1 MVPAH
6 ESGDANLAWPER
18 WPVLGPVAGFAVA
31 TSFASIAVAEADW
44 VATTVF
50 ATIAALLGAVALR
63 NERVTRADRPPR
75 RRMLRPT
82 DSGGRSSPGR

>member
-1 MVPAH
+1 VVPAH
-6 ESGDANLAWPER
+6 ESVDANLAWPER

-31 TSFASIAVAEADW
+31 TSFTIVAVAEADW

-50 ATIAALLGAVALR
+50 AAVAALLGAVALR
-63 NERVTRADRPPR
+63 NERVTRGDGPPR
-75 RRMLRPT
+75 RPMPRPT